1 MERKHLGV
9 AIWYLVKYLNIFLKI
24 MKTKLKWET
33 HLFPQQEGKTSQSTN
48 EDRILSS
55 LRI

>member
-1 MERKHLGV
+1 MEHKYLGV
-9 AIWYLVKYLNIFLKI
+9 PIWYLVKYLNIFLKI

-33 HLFPQQEGKTSQSTN
+33 HLFPQQEGKTNQTTN